1 MKFLKRIET
10 VLAAITGAIAIMF
23 LVFMMLG
30 TSLDA
35 TMRFLFNRPISGVFE
50 LAELAM
56 VICVFFGLGWAQQ
69 DRKHIRATML
79 IERFGPRGRA
89 IADLIAWACSA
100 LLLLV
105 LALPATSAAVESF
118 SIREF
123 RWGSM
128 QLPIW
133 WVKIILAAGLWLAF
147 AQMLWCCI
155 EAMRAAAASK
165 AE

>member
-1 MKFLKRIET
+1 M
-10 VLAAITGAIAIMF
+10 AAITGGIAIAF

-30 TSLDA
+30 TSIDA

-56 VICVFFGLGWAQQ
+56 VVCVFFGLGWAQQ

-79 IERFGPRGRA
+79 IDRFSPRARM
-89 IADLIAWACSA
+89 IADAIAWACAA
-100 LLLLV
+100 LLLLA
-105 LALPATSAAVESF
+105 LAVPATSAAIESVT
-118 SIREF
+118 IREF

-133 WVKIILAAGLWLAF
+133 WVKIILAVGLWLAF
-147 AQMLWCCI
+147 IQMIWSCI
-155 EAMRAAAASK
+155 EALQTAVSHK
-165 AE
+165 AH